1 MSLARHADSLIFAGG
16 PAPNLRCD
24 RISALPR
31 WIIAG
36 LVVLLQGIAQR
47 DAGLVLVSA
56 SDLRLA

>member
-24 RISALPR
+24 RMSALPR

-36 LVVLLQGIAQR
+36 LVVLL
-47 DAGLVLVSA
+47 
-56 SDLRLA
+56 